1 MSMRVAA
8 SVFDLDRLSN
18 ENFTGDNTPVAQNPN
33 DLANEYGPCN
43 FDVKHNLTISGVTTT
58 PKFHN
63 TGVDLVAGGW
73 QVSPLISYR
82 PWLPFTVTSGTDVSL
97 SGIGQDRPNPVAG
110 VARYNKN
117 FFPATNTLPHNVQ
130 WFNPAAFTNPT
141 GGNFGTMRPFSLRG
155 PGFANVDVAISK
167 LFSIYERYRL
177 ELRGESFNL
186 LNHPNY
192 SNPVSALSSSA
203 TVGKITSTAN
213 DPRLLQIAAKITF

>member
-63 TGVDLVAGGW
+63 TGVNLVAGGW

-82 PWLPFTVTSGTDVSL
+82 TGLPFTVTSGTDVSL

-110 VARYNKN
+110 VARYKKN

-141 GGNFGTMRPFSLRG
+141 GGNSEPCGRSRCAGRVSQMWMSLSR
-155 PGFANVDVAISK
+155 S
-167 LFSIYERYRL
+167 
-177 ELRGESFNL
+177 SFR
-186 LNHPNY
+186 
-192 SNPVSALSSSA
+192 S
-203 TVGKITSTAN
+203 TSVTGWNCAE
-213 DPRLLQIAAKITF
+213 

>member
-63 TGVDLVAGGW
+63 TGVNLVAGGW

-82 PWLPFTVTSGTDVSL
+82 TGLPFTVTSGTDVSL

-130 WFNPAAFTNPT
+130 WFNPAAFTKPDR
-141 GGNFGTMRPFSLRG
+141 GKLRNHAAVLAARA
-155 PGFANVDVAISK
+155 GFRK
-167 LFSIYERYRL
+167 CGCRYL
-177 ELRGESFNL
+177 E
-186 LNHPNY
+186 
-192 SNPVSALSSSA
+192 ALSDLRALQAGIARRVVQLAKSSQLQQ
-203 TVGKITSTAN
+203 
-213 DPRLLQIAAKITF
+213 PRQCVEFKRDRRQDHING